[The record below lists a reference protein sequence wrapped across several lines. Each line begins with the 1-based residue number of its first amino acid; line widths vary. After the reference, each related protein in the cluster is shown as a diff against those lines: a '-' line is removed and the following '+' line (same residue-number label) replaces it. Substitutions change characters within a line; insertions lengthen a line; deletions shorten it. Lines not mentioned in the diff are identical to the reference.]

1 MYQYQPVGYLS
12 CGSYISR
19 LYFLVS
25 CLFLCVLFFFVSW
38 LFPKLKPL
46 EGKPMSENKDP
57 PIKYDVFVS
66 FRGEDVRTGIL
77 SHLTDTFE
85 RKKIKAFVDH
95 KLVRGD
101 EIWPSLVAAIEGSFV
116 SLIIFSKDY
125 ASSTWCLEEL
135 VKILECKESYGRIV
149 IPVFYG
155 VEPTHV
161 RHQLGSY
168 KDAFDNH
175 ERQHTSKVQFWRGAF
190 EKSSHLAGIES
201 SKFQ

>member
-1 MYQYQPVGYLS
+1 MCVVSATANRWIILWLIHIPGVDTERSTPHLS
-12 CGSYISR
+12 
-19 LYFLVS
+19 
-25 CLFLCVLFFFVSW
+25 
-38 LFPKLKPL
+38 
-46 EGKPMSENKDP
+46 
-57 PIKYDVFVS
+57 
-66 FRGEDVRTGIL
+66 RGEDVRTGIL
-77 SHLTDTFE
+77 GHLTDTFE

-101 EIWPSLVAAIEGSFV
+101 EIWPSLVGAIEGSFV
-116 SLIIFSKDY
+116 SLIIFTKDY

-135 VKILECKESYGRIV
+135 VKILECKERYGRIV

-161 RHQLGSY
+161 RYQLGSY

-175 ERQHTSKVQFWRGAF
+175 EREHTSKVQLWRGAF
-190 EKSSHLAGIES
+190 KKSADLAGIES